1 MVMRMHA
8 VKDAFD
14 EFNTNKS
21 EGSEDVLDQD
31 EFQKALQ
38 KLKVDLTEDDLKTLR
53 VDADKDGNIDES
65 EFRHFVGNLTFAG
78 VDVPVGR
85 QDRVDNRLRM
95 TIATAVVWLLLGMGV
110 FAHLEGWGYEDG
122 FYFSVITLT
131 TIGLGDL

>member
-8 VKDAFD
+8 VKKAFD
-14 EFNTNKS
+14 KYDRDDSGYLDKS
-21 EGSEDVLDQD
+21 EFG
-31 EFQKALQ
+31 KALQ
-38 KLKVDLTEDDLKTLR
+38 ELEVELTEDDFETLYKN
-53 VDADKDGNIDES
+53 VDDDGNGRLVEA
-65 EFRHFVGNLTFAG
+65 EVRRFVGMLIFAG
-78 VDVPVGR
+78 VKVPVER

>member
-8 VKDAFD
+8 VKEAF
-14 EFNTNKS
+14 NKFDIDNS
-21 EGSEDVLDQD
+21 GYLDKS

-38 KLKVDLTEDDLKTLR
+38 ELDVELTEDDFETLYKD
-53 VDADKDGNIDES
+53 VDDDSNGNIVEA
-65 EFRHFVGNLTFAG
+65 EFRRFVGMLIFSG
-78 VDVPVGR
+78 VKVPVER

>member
-8 VKDAFD
+8 VKKAFND
-14 EFNTNKS
+14 
-21 EGSEDVLDQD
+21 LDD
-31 EFQKALQ
+31 DNSGYLEKREIPKALQ
-38 KLKVDLTEDDLKTLR
+38 KLEVKLTEDDLKTLDM
-53 VDADKDGNIDES
+53 DADEDGKLDEA
-65 EFRHFVGNLTFAG
+65 EFCRFVGNLTFAG

-85 QDRVDNRLRM
+85 KQRVDNRLRM
-95 TIATAVVWLLLGMGV
+95 TIATAVAWLLLGMGV

>member
-8 VKDAFD
+8 VKVAFD
-14 EFNTNKS
+14 KYDHDDSGYLDKS
-21 EGSEDVLDQD
+21 E
-31 EFQKALQ
+31 FRKALQ
-38 KLKVDLTEDDLKTLR
+38 ELEVELTEDDFETLYKD
-53 VDADKDGNIDES
+53 VDDDGNGRIVEA
-65 EFRHFVGNLTFAG
+65 EFRRFVGMLIFAG
-78 VDVPVGR
+78 VKVPVER

-95 TIATAVVWLLLGMGV
+95 TIATAVAWLLLGMGV